1 MLCRGGIS
9 AMTNRELI
17 NRLIELPM
25 DADILITAWKGTLG
39 DIEVNCNKALNIIYI
54 GKDERE

>member
-1 MLCRGGIS
+1 
-9 AMTNRELI
+9 MTNRELI
-17 NRLIELPM
+17 NRLIELPK
-25 DADILITAWKGTLG
+25 DADILITAWKGILE